1 MLDKRLWRKASL
13 ALLLP
18 ALACG
23 GLQHTPQPVPTI
35 QQLAFEVQ
43 TVTPTIALLFEPA
56 LDTPTPPVTP
66 TAAVTATLTATVTVT
81 AAAPEATA
89 TPAGA
94 DSAPLPP
101 TDTPVPA
108 PTVPPLQGGAWDFE
122 EGFQEWRNPHGD
134 SCSGSGLANGWSA
147 FTTRDQYGS
156 SCMNQTTW
164 KGNVYSG
171 ESAQEITFAY
181 VGNQAG
187 IFKSVPTIP
196 GHQYTVTAF
205 MRREFSPA
213 KVEMALGLD
222 PTGGTDWQA
231 ESVMWF
237 PWREDIDDAWAK
249 TEETMVATG
258 ETITIFIKGSHP
270 YPEPGGAL
278 RLDAISIADL
288 GPAS

>member
-1 MLDKRLWRKASL
+1 VLDKRLWWKASL

-23 GLQHTPQPVPTI
+23 GLQQAPRPVPTI

-43 TVTPTIALLFEPA
+43 TVTPTIALLFDPA
-56 LDTPTPPVTP
+56 LDTPTPPATP
-66 TAAVTATLTATVTVT
+66 TPTITATLTETATV
-81 AAAPEATA
+81 AAAVPEATA
-89 TPAGA
+89 MPAGPEP
-94 DSAPLPP
+94 APPP
-101 TDTPVPA
+101 TDTPEPA

-122 EGFQEWRNPHGD
+122 DGFQEWRNPHGD
-134 SCSGSGLANGWSA
+134 VCPGSGLANGWTA
-147 FTTRDQYGS
+147 FTTRDEYGS

-164 KGNVYSG
+164 HGNVYSG

-187 IFKSVPTIP
+187 IFRTAPTIP
-196 GHQYTVTAF
+196 GHQYTVTAY

-213 KVEMALGLD
+213 RVETALGLD
-222 PTGGTDWQA
+222 PTGGVDWQA
-231 ESVMWF
+231 ESVVWF

-249 TEETMVATG
+249 TEETMTATG
-258 ETITIFIKGSHP
+258 ETMTIFIKGSHP
-270 YPEPGGAL
+270 YPEPGGTL